1 MTVISSSKDV
11 ATLTLTIVAEFDAA
25 PSRVWGVWE
34 DPRKLERW
42 WGPPTWPATFTRH
55 EFTPGGE
62 SRYYMTG
69 PEGEKSRGWWRIE
82 AIDKPHRIDFLNGLA
97 GEDGEPVPGTEPM
110 PTYALF
116 SAADGSDGTRMTVVT
131 TFTSVEQMETMIGM
145 GMREG
150 MSLAMGRIDS
160 VLSRGPVVADMSVSL
175 DGFVADL
182 KDGVDEVFAWYGK
195 PQPDAPGAASSAG
208 TTAAEIA
215 DGEAEAMGVGV
226 IIYGRRTFELAHG
239 WDGRHPTG
247 APVIVVTHSVPDGWP
262 RAGSTVSFVTDGIE
276 AAMRAAAETA
286 GGKVIAL
293 GSPSIIGQCLDLGLV
308 DRLQVKVVPVLL
320 GSGIRMFGELSK
332 VPVVLDNPVV
342 TEGNGVT
349 HLHYRVRSS
358 CASSAD

>member
-1 MTVISSSKDV
+1 MTVISSSTDV
-11 ATLTLTIVAEFDAA
+11 ATLTLTIVAEFDAP

-62 SRYYMTG
+62 SRYHMTG

-97 GEDGEPVPGTEPM
+97 GEDGEPVPGTEAM

-116 SAADGSDGTRMTVVT
+116 SAADGGDGTQMTVVT

-150 MSLAMGRIDS
+150 MSLAMGQIDS

-195 PQPDAPGAASSAG
+195 PQPGVAASGSAASAG

-215 DGEAEAMGVGV
+215 DGEAAAMGVGV

-247 APVIVVTHSVPDGWP
+247 APVVVVTHSVPDGWP
-262 RAGSTVSFVTDGIE
+262 RDGSTVSFVTDGIE
-276 AAMRAAAETA
+276 AAMRAATETA

-293 GSPSIIGQCLDLGLV
+293 GSPSVIGQCLDLGLV

-332 VPVVLDNPVV
+332 VPVVLDNPIV

-358 CASSAD
+358 CAS